1 MIWNAPGLSYFAL
14 NFVTLCKQQLME
26 FPLIRWL
33 KIALFNLLIV
43 ATIGV
48 ILRYKILYPLP
59 FVDQKHL
66 LHGHSHFAF
75 AGWIT
80 QAIMVLLVFY
90 LARQNGAAVYK
101 RYWWLLYANLATAYG
116 MLVAFP
122 IEGYGLYSIIF
133 STASVFVSY
142 VFSVFYWRDLNK
154 LSKKDPSH
162 LWFKAAVLFNAVSSA
177 GAFSLAIM
185 MISKVIHQNWY
196 LAAEYFYLHFQYNG
210 WFFFA
215 CMGLFTAFIS
225 RFALPAASLKKI
237 FWLFALAAIPAYFL
251 STLWMPLP
259 LWVYV
264 LVVIAAFAQL
274 AGWIW
279 LVRILK
285 PAWPLLKNNISPA
298 AKKMLA
304 LSALALTAKLLLQT
318 GSTIPSLSD
327 LAFGFRPIV
336 IGYLHLVLLG
346 VITLFLLG
354 YMFAEKYFHIN
365 KRAAAGAFIFAAAV
379 ILNEILLMVQGVAA
393 ITYTACKKDPL
404 SKCYLPQPRC
414 LRQRPLHLP
423 RRL

>member
-1 MIWNAPGLSYFAL
+1 MVYTP
-14 NFVTLCKQQLME
+14 V
-26 FPLIRWL
+26 RWL

-80 QAIMVLLVFY
+80 QAIMTLLVFY
-90 LARQNGAAVYK
+90 LTRQNAPAVYK
-101 RYWWLLYANLATAYG
+101 RYRWILYANLATAYG

-122 IEGYGLYSIIF
+122 MEGYGLYSIIF

-142 VFSVFYWRDLNK
+142 IFAVFYWRDLNK
-154 LSKKDPSH
+154 FNKKDPAH
-162 LWFKAAVLFNAVSSA
+162 LWFKAAVFFNALSSL

-185 MISKVIHQNWY
+185 MAAKIVHQNWY

-215 CMGLFTAFIS
+215 CMGLFTELVS
-225 RFALPAASLKKI
+225 RLTGVTKSFTTI
-237 FWLFALAAIPAYFL
+237 FWLFALAVVPAYFL
-251 STLWMPLP
+251 STLWMPIP
-259 LWVYV
+259 LWVYL
-264 LVVIAAFAQL
+264 LVVIAAFAQI
-274 AGWIW
+274 AGWIR
-279 LVRILK
+279 LINILRSK
-285 PAWPLLKNNISPA
+285 WPLLKNNIPPT
-298 AKKMLA
+298 AKRILV
-304 LSALALTAKLLLQT
+304 LSALALTAKLLLQL

-365 KRAAAGAFIFAAAV
+365 KMAIAGAIVFVGAV
-379 ILNEILLMVQGVAA
+379 ILNEVFLMVQGVAA
-393 ITYTACKKDPL
+393 ITYTPIPFINEMLLGSAL
-404 SKCYLPQPRC
+404 LLFLGSLLIVFSKRNILQ
-414 LRQRPLHLP
+414 
-423 RRL
+423 